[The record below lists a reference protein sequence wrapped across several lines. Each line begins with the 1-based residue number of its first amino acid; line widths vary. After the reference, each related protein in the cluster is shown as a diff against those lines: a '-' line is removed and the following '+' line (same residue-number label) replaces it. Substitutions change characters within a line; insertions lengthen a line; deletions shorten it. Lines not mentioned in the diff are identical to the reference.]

1 MVRIFRISLS
11 YHSKTNHQW
20 LYQSEAQFK
29 KQWDR
34 KIKSPW
40 NKLTDDSVEF
50 IAEEVIDGRWV
61 EIDRWDNGK

>member
-1 MVRIFRISLS
+1 MVRIFRISLC
-11 YHSKTNHQW
+11 YHSKTNNQW

-50 IAEEVIDGRWV
+50 IAEEMIGGRWV

>member
-1 MVRIFRISLS
+1 MVRIFRISLC
-11 YHSKTNHQW
+11 YHSKTNNQW

-50 IAEEVIDGRWV
+50 IAEEVIGGRWV

>member
-1 MVRIFRISLS
+1 MVRIFRISLC
-11 YHSKTNHQW
+11 YHSKTNNQW

-50 IAEEVIDGRWV
+50 IAEEVIGGQWV

>member
-20 LYQSEAQFK
+20 LYQSESQFK

-50 IAEEVIDGRWV
+50 IAEEVIDGQWV

>member
-20 LYQSEAQFK
+20 FYQSEAQFK

-34 KIKSPW
+34 KIKSLW
-40 NKLTDDSVEF
+40 NKLIDDSIEF
-50 IAEEVIDGRWV
+50 IAEEVIDGQWV

>member
-20 LYQSEAQFK
+20 LYQSETQFK

-40 NKLTDDSVEF
+40 IKLTDDSVEF
-50 IAEEVIDGRWV
+50 IAEEVIDGQWV